1 MPAPADMQDA
11 LCAGFVRLAVE
22 QNARLVPVVVFGE
35 VDALRN
41 FISWP
46 WLQQWSYKK
55 LGFPVPYLVVGRWGV
70 SPFPRR
76 TGLKFV
82 IGEPIQLPHHI
93 SGTQASCLLAI
104 SVALGG
110 TQAGCW
116 QAAACKPALL

>member
-1 MPAPADMQDA
+1 MPAPIEMQGA

-35 VDALRN
+35 VDALHN

-82 IGEPIQLPHHI
+82 IGEPVQVPHHI
-93 SGTQASCLLAI
+93 SGTQASCLLRQ
-104 SVALGG
+104 SVVLGG
-110 TQAGCW
+110 SQAGCW
-116 QAAACKPALL
+116 QAAAC

>member
-1 MPAPADMQDA
+1 M
-11 LCAGFVRLAVE
+11 AVE

-35 VDALRN
+35 VDALHN

-82 IGEPIQLPHHI
+82 IGEPIQLPHHV
-93 SGTQASCLLAI
+93 SGTQVGCLLGLL
-104 SVALGG
+104 VALGVLR
-110 TQAGCW
+110 QAVGG
-116 QAAACKPALL
+116 